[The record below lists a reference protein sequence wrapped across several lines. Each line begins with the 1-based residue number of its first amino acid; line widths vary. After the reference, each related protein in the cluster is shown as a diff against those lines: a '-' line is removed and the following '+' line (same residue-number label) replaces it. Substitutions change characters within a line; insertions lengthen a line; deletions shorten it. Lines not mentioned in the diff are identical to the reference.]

1 MSDNI
6 KENNKYLGNFLSL
19 SILILF
25 IICECLYFN
34 IIFVSNFKTKIDNL
48 PSNIYSFID
57 EKISDKLLLIDNQN
71 KNYNINSSDKDVDID
86 IKNEEII
93 HELDNTTNVQDTND
107 LVENVSSIEE
117 NYNNVKNIESTS
129 VIDYTIKN
137 QEEYIPIREKRLKY
151 ITTDLNY
158 FNNSLF
164 IGDSRMAGF
173 EIYKKIPGASYFC
186 YSSASVFNIF
196 DKDDSVDGYGNI
208 KLLDL
213 LSKHK
218 FDKIYIMLGINNL
231 QTNYYNHKVKY
242 KEMLD
247 TISNIQPG
255 AIIYL
260 IANFHITDIEDAAKP
275 YLNNKNIDDVNEF
288 IKDFAD
294 NSQVFYLDSNPMYD
308 DENGN
313 LKLELSTDNIHIHI
327 VHYDKF
333 LVYLLS
339 NALIEDTS
347 ATNEIL
353 PNN

>member
-1 MSDNI
+1 MSINK

-19 SILILF
+19 CILIGF

-34 IIFVSNFKTKIDNL
+34 VIFVSDFKTKIDNL
-48 PSNIYSFID
+48 PNNIYSFID
-57 EKISDKLLLIDNQN
+57 DKIKNVLMLNDNQDNNYIFNGSN
-71 KNYNINSSDKDVDID
+71 KEVDSIS
-86 IKNEEII
+86 KNEETIPK
-93 HELDNTTNVQDTND
+93 LDITTNVQDTND
-107 LVENVSSIEE
+107 LVENDISIVKDDK
-117 NYNNVKNIESTS
+117 NVKNLESTS
-129 VIDYTIKN
+129 IIDYSEDC
-137 QEEYIPIREKRLKY
+137 QEEYTPIREKRLKY
-151 ITTDLNY
+151 STVDLNY

-173 EIYKKIPGASYFC
+173 EIYKKLPGASYFC

-196 DKDDSVDGYGNI
+196 DKEDTVDGYGSI
-208 KLLDL
+208 KLFDL

-231 QTNYYNHKVKY
+231 QADYYSHKVKY

-247 TISNIQPG
+247 TISILQPS
-255 AIIYL
+255 AIIYV
-260 IANFHITDIEDAAKP
+260 IANFHITDVEDTSKP
-275 YLNNKNIDDVNEF
+275 YLNNKNIDDINNF

-339 NALIEDTS
+339 NALVEDTS
-347 ATNEIL
+347 Q
-353 PNN
+353 NNVIIP

>member
-1 MSDNI
+1 MSS
-6 KENNKYLGNFLSL
+6 NNKKNKISFNNFLSFC
-19 SILILF
+19 IIIVF

-34 IIFVSNFKTKIDNL
+34 IIFKTDFKFKIDNL
-48 PSNIYSFID
+48 PNNVKDFISYSLKNF
-57 EKISDKLLLIDNQN
+57 KVLNDNQ
-71 KNYNINSSDKDVDID
+71 INNNDSS
-86 IKNEEII
+86 NS
-93 HELDNTTNVQDTND
+93 DTNID
-107 LVENVSSIEE
+107 VIDSSNQDKEMQELVIEE
-117 NYNNVKNIESTS
+117 NTPTNNDLLNSEEDTKNDEDSSKNDEISFTDDTNTNQI
-129 VIDYTIKN
+129 IDIPIKN
-137 QEEYIPIREKRLKY
+137 KKLKC
-151 ITTDLNY
+151 ITADLNY
-158 FNNSLF
+158 FNNALF

-173 EIYKKIPGASYFC
+173 EIYMKLPGASYFC

-196 DKDDSVDGYGNI
+196 DKEDNVDGYGNI

-231 QTNYYNHKVKY
+231 QTNFYNHKVKY

-247 TISNIQPG
+247 YISILQPN

-260 IANFHITDIEDAAKP
+260 IANFHITDIEDATKP
-275 YLNNKNIDDVNEF
+275 FLNNKNIDDVNNF

-294 NSQVFYLDSNPMYD
+294 NVQIFYLDANPMYD

-339 NALIEDTS
+339 NALVEDDS
-347 ATNEIL
+347 
-353 PNN
+353 